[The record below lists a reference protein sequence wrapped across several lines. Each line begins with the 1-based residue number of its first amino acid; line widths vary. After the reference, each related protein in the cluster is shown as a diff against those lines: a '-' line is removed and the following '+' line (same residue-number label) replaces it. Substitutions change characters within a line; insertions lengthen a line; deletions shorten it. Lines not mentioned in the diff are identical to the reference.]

1 MAEQTRA
8 STPAEATVTLVESEE
23 DHLQQDVRTVRLRL
37 RKPES
42 KKKVQW
48 QSGTVD
54 NEHLNKKKSKCC
66 CQYEKPRVF
75 GESSS
80 SSEDEECEN
89 CHGHVERKKKKKK
102 EPPGSTE
109 DSAEPVYSFQTILGE
124 CTEASNT
131 IYRWIDEVRNER
143 WRLKTSKD
151 GTKAT
156 VE

>member
-1 MAEQTRA
+1 
-8 STPAEATVTLVESEE
+8 TPLFFSCITFIFLCYIFLNSSIILTF
-23 DHLQQDVRTVRLRL
+23 QDVRTVRLRL

-109 DSAEPVYSFQTILGE
+109 DSAEPGE
-124 CTEASNT
+124 LNQ
-131 IYRWIDEVRNER
+131 
-143 WRLKTSKD
+143 
-151 GTKAT
+151 
-156 VE
+156 

>member
-109 DSAEPVYSFQTILGE
+109 DSAEPGKQVLDHFM
-124 CTEASNT
+124 
-131 IYRWIDEVRNER
+131 
-143 WRLKTSKD
+143 
-151 GTKAT
+151 
-156 VE
+156 